1 MKINKL
7 FNNIIT
13 NNKVGSAKA
22 FGEVIRTKLEDAL
35 EVRKVG
41 LTAQIFNKATVKE
54 SAKIEEA
61 KLEKPKGTPLEIQN
75 QLGTMIAKAKTIKA
89 ISDDEYVSWYGNLD
103 DKTYERWEKMVKA
116 DPQYKKAYT
125 LGTQGGS
132 DKPPF
137 PKGTFAAAIWS
148 NEYAAGAMD
157 S

>member
-1 MKINKL
+1 MKIDKL

-61 KLEKPKGTPLEIQN
+61 K
-75 QLGTMIAKAKTIKA
+75 
-89 ISDDEYVSWYGNLD
+89 
-103 DKTYERWEKMVKA
+103 
-116 DPQYKKAYT
+116 
-125 LGTQGGS
+125 
-132 DKPPF
+132 
-137 PKGTFAAAIWS
+137 
-148 NEYAAGAMD
+148 
-157 S
+157 

>member
-1 MKINKL
+1 
-7 FNNIIT
+7 
-13 NNKVGSAKA
+13 
-22 FGEVIRTKLEDAL
+22 
-35 EVRKVG
+35 
-41 LTAQIFNKATVKE
+41 
-54 SAKIEEA
+54 
-61 KLEKPKGTPLEIQN
+61 
-75 QLGTMIAKAKTIKA
+75 MIAKAKTIKG